1 MNIEELFSGVGLVID
16 DKVNVTNGE
25 DRITKI
31 VDLLE
36 NKNIP
41 LIKRNSIPNQEI
53 LEHCK
58 NLNFILLDWELY
70 SLTSEDGMPLPNSQ
84 VIEKENENCIVD
96 FLKKIL
102 DKCFLPIFIFSN
114 KAEESIINI
123 LKEKRVIKDNISR
136 PIFVKS
142 KSDIVIDNNVL
153 VFQKIEEWINAMPS
167 IYVLKEWDRAFLNAK
182 TNLFKDLLAGDVHW
196 PQVLW
201 ETSAL
206 DGVNANEELA
216 QVLTQNILAR
226 MQPVQFEK
234 DKIIKDNIQ
243 CETLKVQ
250 TILKAQ
256 RFTENIDIESSNTGD
271 FFDING
277 QCKINIRP
285 ACDCVGRNGMKKV
298 YLINCQPFNPK
309 IDFQAQYGNFSERN
323 NEAKTGPLYKN
334 KFYTFSFKEMEIA
347 EYNDIKQYKKGRIL
361 MPFITYITEKYSLYI
376 QRQGLPRIPKIAIPN
391 YEEQKEDDNDKELEV
406 LKAENLKL
414 QEQNKDLLKQEVIT
428 KSCRTTI
435 RYVQRGRKRKKK

>member
-1 MNIEELFSGVGLVID
+1 MTD
-16 DKVNVTNGE
+16 
-25 DRITKI
+25 
-31 VDLLE
+31 
-36 NKNIP
+36 
-41 LIKRNSIPNQEI
+41 
-53 LEHCK
+53 
-58 NLNFILLDWELY
+58 
-70 SLTSEDGMPLPNSQ
+70 EDGMPLPNSQ
-84 VIEKENENCIVD
+84 IIEKENENCIVD
-96 FLKKIL
+96 FLKRIL

-114 KAEESIINI
+114 KSEESIINV
-123 LKEKRVIKDNISR
+123 LKEKRIIKDNISR

-142 KSDIVIDNNVL
+142 KSDIVQDNNVL

-167 IYVLKEWDRAFLNAK
+167 IYVLKEWDRAFSNAK
-182 TNLFKDLLAGDVHW
+182 TNLFKELLAGDAYW

-201 ETSAL
+201 ETSTL

-234 DKIIKDNIQ
+234 DKVIKENIQ
-243 CETLKVQ
+243 SETLKVQ

-309 IDFQAQYGNFSERN
+309 IDFQVQYGNFSERN
-323 NEAKTGPLYKN
+323 NEAKIGPLYKN
-334 KFYTFSFKEMEIA
+334 KFYTFSFKEIEIV
-347 EYNDIKQYKKGRIL
+347 EYDKIKQYKKGRIL

-391 YEEQKEDDNDKELEV
+391 CEEQKEDEKDIELNA
-406 LKAENLKL
+406 LKTEITKL
-414 QEQNKDLLKQEVIT
+414 QEQNEDLLKQEVIT

-435 RYVQRGRKRKKK
+435 RYVQRGRKGKKK

>member
-123 LKEKRVIKDNISR
+123 LKESVLPKFFLVDQTKENAHGNYYWSR
-136 PIFVKS
+136 CCRK
-142 KSDIVIDNNVL
+142 
-153 VFQKIEEWINAMPS
+153 QAE
-167 IYVLKEWDRAFLNAK
+167 RC
-182 TNLFKDLLAGDVHW
+182 G
-196 PQVLW
+196 
-201 ETSAL
+201 
-206 DGVNANEELA
+206 
-216 QVLTQNILAR
+216 
-226 MQPVQFEK
+226 
-234 DKIIKDNIQ
+234 
-243 CETLKVQ
+243 
-250 TILKAQ
+250 Q
-256 RFTENIDIESSNTGD
+256 RLS
-271 FFDING
+271 
-277 QCKINIRP
+277 RW
-285 ACDCVGRNGMKKV
+285 R
-298 YLINCQPFNPK
+298 
-309 IDFQAQYGNFSERN
+309 
-323 NEAKTGPLYKN
+323 
-334 KFYTFSFKEMEIA
+334 
-347 EYNDIKQYKKGRIL
+347 
-361 MPFITYITEKYSLYI
+361 
-376 QRQGLPRIPKIAIPN
+376 
-391 YEEQKEDDNDKELEV
+391 
-406 LKAENLKL
+406 KL
-414 QEQNKDLLKQEVIT
+414 
-428 KSCRTTI
+428 
-435 RYVQRGRKRKKK
+435 